1 MSRALIFSD
10 LHIGLKSDSISRLN
24 IVKTVVNH
32 IEQNI
37 KKFNIDTIF
46 FLGDLFHTRSSLN
59 VNTINE
65 AITIVN
71 NLAKLVKDFYLIV
84 GNHDIYYKNDTTVN
98 SIKIFNEVPHV
109 KVISAPTAINYNGKD
124 ILLVPWMHDLSKYE
138 NESFDILM
146 GHFDIPSNY
155 IIKSYIKNN
164 TSKNVSAHEIVSDI
178 LKNELIG
185 INAIP
190 QVDEIKECMND
201 NSSDEPIGNFIHKVK
216 KNGVVY
222 SGHIHKRD
230 VFNTHNRKFI
240 FVGAPYQQTLGD
252 INTKT
257 GYIILDDDMIAHK
270 VDIENIPTHY
280 ILKNS
285 SILTKGVDNFDFSVL
300 KNKILKRIIDIP
312 GNREEASKIAI
323 AISTVG
329 IYEELPPEYDLQK
342 TLTES
347 DENSSELGEM
357 IKKSKTDY
365 IKKYINTI
373 DKNILK
379 EKNIDSDKL
388 FEIIKNYI
396 SQLNEEKAME

>member
-1 MSRALIFSD
+1 MFSD

-24 IVKTVVNH
+24 IVKSVIDH
-32 IEQNI
+32 IENSI
-37 KKFNIDTIF
+37 KKYNIDTIF

-65 AITIVN
+65 AINIVN
-71 NLAKLVKDFYLIV
+71 RLAQLVNTFYLIV
-84 GNHDIYYKNDTTVN
+84 GNHDIYYKTDTTVN
-98 SIKIFNEVPHV
+98 SIKIFNEIQHV
-109 KVISAPTAINYNGKD
+109 KVISSPTAINYNNKD

-138 NESFDILM
+138 DESFDILM

-164 TSKNVSAHEIVSDI
+164 TSKNISAHDIVNDI

-190 QVDEIKECMND
+190 QIDTIRDCIND
-201 NSSDEPIGNFIHKVK
+201 SETSEPIGNFINKVK
-216 KNGVVY
+216 KNGIVY

-230 VFNTHNRKFI
+230 VFNTHNRKFV
-240 FVGAPYQQTLGD
+240 FVGAPYQQTIGD
-252 INTKT
+252 INNTT
-257 GYIILDDDMIAHK
+257 GYIILDDDMVAHK

-280 ILKNS
+280 VLKNS
-285 SILTKGVDNFDFSVL
+285 AILAKGVDNFNFSIL

-323 AISTVG
+323 SISTSN

-342 TLTES
+342 TITET

-373 DKNILK
+373 DKTILK
-379 EKNIDSDKL
+379 ERKIDSDKL
-388 FEIIKNYI
+388 FNIIEQYI
-396 SQLNEEKAME
+396 IQLNEDKANE